1 MYINKNLEDIIVSS
15 NTTLKDS
22 LSVLTMEA
30 FKHCIVDTK
39 KEFKHVTWRYKRHY

>member
-22 LSVLTMEA
+22 LSVLNNGGIQA
-30 FKHCIVDTK
+30 LLVVDTK
-39 KEFKHVTWRYKRHY
+39 KEFKGIHA